1 MKYEQEER
9 EEKGSV
15 MKGNG
20 IRAALKGAERRS
32 KKKNINPLFCNGLLS
47 LCGICLGRA
56 SCFKGLFRC

>member
-15 MKGNG
+15 MKGNR

-32 KKKNINPLFCNGLLS
+32 KKKYKPFILQWFIVLMWNLFG
-47 LCGICLGRA
+47 
-56 SCFKGLFRC
+56 KGFMFQRLI